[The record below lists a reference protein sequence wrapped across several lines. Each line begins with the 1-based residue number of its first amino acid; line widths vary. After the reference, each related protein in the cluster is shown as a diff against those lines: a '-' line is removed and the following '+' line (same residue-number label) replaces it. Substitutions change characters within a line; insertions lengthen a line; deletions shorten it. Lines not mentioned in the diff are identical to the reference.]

1 MKKFFIILFVLAGS
15 FFFASAQVTEAVV
28 DFNRTK
34 RTVKSMEINE
44 SPSVVEQAI
53 RNRMLTQGFK
63 SNDSKGWLVFKGINN
78 PDFSEEPCDLY
89 MKVEK
94 KSRKEK
100 ETSVVYFFASK
111 PNEHATPVELSA
123 EMLSSDGFQSQIA
136 VNSEV
141 EKLERDIK
149 EQEKT
154 TEKSQKKYDD
164 LVKEQSTLERKIKDL
179 QSDLEKNKQKQAE
192 QLQDLD
198 NQKRVLDQLKSKR
211 GA

>member
-1 MKKFFIILFVLAGS
+1 MKEIFTILLVLIGSVFFV
-15 FFFASAQVTEAVV
+15 SAQVTDAVV
-28 DFNRTK
+28 DFSKTK

-53 RNRMLTQGFK
+53 RNRMLTQGYK
-63 SNDSKGWLVFKGINN
+63 SSDSKGWLVFKGVNN
-78 PDFSEEPCDLY
+78 PDFSEEACDLY

-123 EMLSSDGFQSQIA
+123 EMLSADGFQSQIA

-192 QLQDLD
+192 QSQDLD

-211 GA
+211 GV

>member
-1 MKKFFIILFVLAGS
+1 MKKFFTMLFVLVGS
-15 FFFASAQVTEAVV
+15 VFFGAAQVTDAVV
-28 DFNRTK
+28 DFNKTK

-53 RNRMLTQGFK
+53 RNRMLTAGYK
-63 SNDSKGWLVFKGINN
+63 SSDSKGWLIFKGVNN
-78 PDFSEEPCDLY
+78 ATFSDDPCDLY

-136 VNSEV
+136 LNSEV

-211 GA
+211 GV